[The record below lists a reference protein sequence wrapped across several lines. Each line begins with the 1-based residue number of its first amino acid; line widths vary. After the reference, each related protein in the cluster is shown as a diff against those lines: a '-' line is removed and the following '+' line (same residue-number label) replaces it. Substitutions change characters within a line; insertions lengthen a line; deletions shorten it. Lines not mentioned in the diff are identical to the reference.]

1 MLEQGQGLYF
11 TPKRARKFKVETI
24 FNLSPAEH
32 VRGCHAP
39 ALCVGIS
46 LPWGE
51 HGAGKKR
58 SSPAPHNGRDGSQP
72 YLGLVG
78 KDHNVTHQSAK
89 ENGKGLELF
98 HLTLHSTS
106 IKGRWKTSPFFR
118 SAAWHLQS

>member
-32 VRGCHAP
+32 VHGCHAP

-51 HGAGKKR
+51 HTAGNKEFMASTLQWKR
-58 SSPAPHNGRDGSQP
+58 CFPALSEAGEERP
-72 YLGLVG
+72 
-78 KDHNVTHQSAK
+78 
-89 ENGKGLELF
+89 
-98 HLTLHSTS
+98 
-106 IKGRWKTSPFFR
+106 
-118 SAAWHLQS
+118 